1 VTLERNGLIRRGAVA
16 PEASS
21 SSSTSSISKSSW
33 HASYALPSRSQVAD
47 FFNRIGQGAD
57 VTVSIASSDRFSA
70 CPVAPMQWFLKSSPT
85 MWRAT
90 ALRVQQLELQ
100 THFVVEQVDCRIR
113 QSRHPGLSLGLGVYY
128 ADRASG
134 TAR

>member
-1 VTLERNGLIRRGAVA
+1 MASSDAGRSL

-21 SSSTSSISKSSW
+21 SSSTSSVSQSSW
-33 HASYALPSRSQVAD
+33 HASYALHSRSQVAD

-57 VTVSIASSDRFSA
+57 VKVSIASSDRFSA
-70 CPVAPMQWFLKSSPT
+70 CPVAPMQWFLIKSSPT

-113 QSRHPGLSLGLGVYY
+113 QSRHPGLSLGLGAYC

-134 TAR
+134 AAR